1 MAGIGTSPKGDARN
15 PSGYGDNLCINRR
28 LMKMLKAGIKS
39 RSAGD
44 GSGAVEL
51 LGALGIVFPD
61 ALA

>member
-1 MAGIGTSPKGDARN
+1 MATTG
-15 PSGYGDNLCINRR
+15 CINRR
-28 LMKMLKAGIKS
+28 LLKMLKAGIKS

-61 ALA
+61 APA